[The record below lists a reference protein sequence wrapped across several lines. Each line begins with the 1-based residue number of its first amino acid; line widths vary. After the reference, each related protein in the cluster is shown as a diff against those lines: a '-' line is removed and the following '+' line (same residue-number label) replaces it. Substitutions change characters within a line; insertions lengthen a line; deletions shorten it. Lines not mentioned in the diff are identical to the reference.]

1 MQSIVYIFPELFL
14 SIAVMF
20 LLMLGVFVKK
30 SFKLINLLT
39 MLSLIFAIALV
50 LNQPNEIIKIF
61 NESYIIDK
69 FSIFMKVL
77 TLLFSLFVLLA
88 SKNYIKNNNIDKI

>member
-61 NESYIIDK
+61 NAWHDINDQ
-69 FSIFMKVL
+69 FL
-77 TLLFSLFVLLA
+77 
-88 SKNYIKNNNIDKI
+88 